1 MVASFPKTK
10 GEVPIC
16 LYFGTNIHYK
26 NVHYKNVTY
35 KNVTYKN
42 VTCKNY
48 KIGVQPKKPSS

>member
-26 NVHYKNVTY
+26 NVTY
-35 KNVTYKN
+35 KNVTYKK
-42 VTCKNY
+42 VTSKNY
-48 KIGVQPKKPSS
+48 KIGVQPQKPSSYF